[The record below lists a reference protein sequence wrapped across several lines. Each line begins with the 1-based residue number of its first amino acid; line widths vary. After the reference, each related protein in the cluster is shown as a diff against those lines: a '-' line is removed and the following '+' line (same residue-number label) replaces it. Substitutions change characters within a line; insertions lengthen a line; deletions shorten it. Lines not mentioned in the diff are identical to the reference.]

1 MSSQPRG
8 VMVHLQQQ
16 YDPATN
22 PRSPS
27 YDSKATTPGH
37 ITTHPNN
44 PQPRTE
50 N

>member
-1 MSSQPRG
+1 MTQPRG
-8 VMVHLQQQ
+8 QMVHLQQH

-27 YDSKATTPGH
+27 HDPQALNHGH

-44 PQPRTE
+44 PQPRSET
-50 N
+50 